1 MLFALLEKNISP
13 LKWISQTCKVWENG
27 TILISVK
34 SIWYEWGLQH
44 GIDCNKL
51 SSVCPVFWNGLN
63 LSFYWKGSIML
74 MSYKTTFCCSWK
86 VKRGYQFLYIELGSI
101 AAVSCQGLITLTEDT
116 TYIKGNFQ
124 GLYNDKFS

>member
-1 MLFALLEKNISP
+1 MLLAPLEKNISP

-44 GIDCNKL
+44 GTDSNKL
-51 SSVCPVFWNGLN
+51 STVCSVFWNGLN

-74 MSYKTTFCCSWK
+74 MSYKFTFGCCSK
-86 VKRGYQFLYIELGSI
+86 VKRGYQFLYSKLGQYCSSELSRVNNPSGDAI
-101 AAVSCQGLITLTEDT
+101 HVWT
-116 TYIKGNFQ
+116 NFQ
-124 GLYNDKFS
+124 GLCNGKFL